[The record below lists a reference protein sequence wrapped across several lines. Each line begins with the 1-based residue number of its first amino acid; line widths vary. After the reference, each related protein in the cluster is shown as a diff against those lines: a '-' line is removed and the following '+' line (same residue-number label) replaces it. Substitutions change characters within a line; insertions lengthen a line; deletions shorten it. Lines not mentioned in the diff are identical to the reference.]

1 MIVCKSIEEIRE
13 FVKKSKR
20 EGKRVGFVPTM
31 GYFHEG
37 HLTLMRTARKE
48 NDIVVVSIFV
58 NPTQFGAGEDFERYP
73 RDLERDLGLAREAG
87 VDAVFAPEARE
98 MYPPGYS
105 TYVTVEGLSEK
116 LCGRFRPGHFRGVAT
131 VVLKLFNIVMP
142 DRAYF
147 GQKDAQQLR
156 IIEQMVDDLNLQI
169 EIVPVPTV
177 REPGGLAMSSRN
189 VYLTPEERE
198 GARVIPR
205 SLEAAKN
212 AIAKGERDAGRIVR
226 MMTDIIKGY
235 PEAQIDY
242 VEACRLSDLEPV
254 ERLSGTILLALAVR
268 IGKARLIDNAI
279 VEVQENADNHA

>member
-87 VDAVFAPEARE
+87 VDAVFAPGARE

-156 IIEQMVDDLNLQI
+156 IIEQMVEDLNLQI

-205 SLEAAKN
+205 SLEAAKD